1 VEQIYQATYLPKFIV
16 ISWCSPV
23 HVCYC
28 YSEKAKRPII
38 YLLEHGAV
46 TFTWLDF
53 GRNRQRATGGAVCKS
68 VMCCACL
75 LQPATVSRCGMIYLE
90 PSTLGW
96 HPMLKSWVNTLPQS
110 LQTDESSSVVF
121 TMFDWLVDPCITFVK
136 KSCKVREH
144 SIITYNEL
152 KKKELYNVM

>member
-1 VEQIYQATYLPKFIV
+1 MVQWLLLDSNSVEI
-16 ISWCSPV
+16 
-23 HVCYC
+23 
-28 YSEKAKRPII
+28 
-38 YLLEHGAV
+38 
-46 TFTWLDF
+46 D
-53 GRNRQRATGGAVCKS
+53 S
-68 VMCCACL
+68 VQLVVLFVSQLCACL

-144 SIITYNEL
+144 NIITYDEL
-152 KKKELYNVM
+152 KKNNCITLCSLCRFLYLSRATLL